1 MERQMV
7 FPEFNQNHSVTPVI
21 SSVQPSVNRQ
31 YVEFWSKRL
40 EALPTD
46 AQARI
51 IRKVEVA
58 LIDEETKL

>member
-1 MERQMV
+1 M
-7 FPEFNQNHSVTPVI
+7 I

-31 YVEFWSKRL
+31 YVEIWSKRL

-46 AQARI
+46 AQARA
-51 IRKVEVA
+51 IRKIEVA